1 MCDKGIDSYQLAL
14 KFVFSNDDIILD
26 DIGSN
31 TITLFSND
39 IGLYSIN
46 LNNINLDD
54 DNFDDCDLETIDH
67 IRLMD
72 LYNRNKQH
80 RACKKR

>member
-31 TITLFSND
+31 TITFFSND

-46 LNNINLDD
+46 LNNINLGD
-54 DNFDDCDLETIDH
+54 DNFDECDLETIDH

-72 LYNRNKQH
+72 LYYRNKQH